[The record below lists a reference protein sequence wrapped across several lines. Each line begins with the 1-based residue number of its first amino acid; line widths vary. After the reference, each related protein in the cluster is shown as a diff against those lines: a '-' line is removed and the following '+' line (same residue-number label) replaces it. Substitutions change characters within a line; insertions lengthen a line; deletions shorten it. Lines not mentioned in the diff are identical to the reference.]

1 MTIQEEMSRK
11 KKTKKVTKKET
22 QKVTYEEFMRGIL
35 GDVDPAKYAG
45 EGWFAVD
52 EYAKPS
58 DIQNP
63 WTRGDVLNE
72 GDYYPGPDIRRKRK

>member
-1 MTIQEEMSRK
+1 MSIQENMSK
-11 KKTKKVTKKET
+11 KKTKKKTRET

-45 EGWFAVD
+45 EGWYATE

-58 DIQNP
+58 DIQSP

-72 GDYYPGPDIRRKRK
+72 GDYYPGPDVRRRKK

>member
-22 QKVTYEEFMRGIL
+22 QKVTYGEFMRGIL

-45 EGWFAVD
+45 EGWYATE

-58 DIQNP
+58 DILSP

-72 GDYYPGPDIRRKRK
+72 GDYYPGPDVRRRKK